1 MNKQLLVISEST
13 SFPWGMAA
21 ANRVRNL
28 ARALLDDDWTVEYLA
43 LRGAEVS
50 VNGTKYNSNGV
61 EAGIAYVYPG
71 SFTTRPSNWWLRRI
85 DDVTSWSGAMR
96 LLISRKKAGEVD
108 AVMLYSRNEKVA
120 GFWIPFLHALK
131 IPVILEMCEWPL
143 ALAEVNESYRQ
154 KAEKFCREIVPKAD
168 AVLPISSFIE
178 NEIKEMATAKGKVLP
193 SLKVP
198 ILIDIEKYEKQPQ
211 SKTND
216 RENYML
222 YCGSFAYMD
231 IARIVVDIV
240 HTLHILDMNL
250 PVIFTGK
257 ENARRLSELQR
268 YADQKG
274 VLQLFTFTGYVD
286 ESELHRLMRHA
297 LCLLAPLPENPQS
310 ESRFSTKIGYY
321 LASGTPVVTNNV
333 GDVGDYLHDGE
344 NAYVTS
350 RCDAS
355 LFATKITDIIAD
367 PSAAECVGRAGQS
380 LAFDTFHYTK
390 ACSGLS
396 DFFRQVVEKYTS

>member
-1 MNKQLLVISEST
+1 MNKQLLIISEST

-28 ARALLDDDWTVEYLA
+28 ARALLDEDWKVEYLA

-50 VNGTKYNSNGV
+50 VNGTEYNSNGV
-61 EAGIAYVYPG
+61 EAGIAYIYPG

-96 LLISRKKAGEVD
+96 VLISRKKAGQVD
-108 AVMLYSRNEKVA
+108 AVMLYSRNEMVA

-143 ALAEVNESYRQ
+143 ALAELNENYSK
-154 KAEKFCREIVPKAD
+154 KAAKFCREIVPKVD

-198 ILIDIEKYEKQPQ
+198 ILIDVEKYEKQPQ
-211 SKTND
+211 SKTN
-216 RENYML
+216 ESKNYML

-240 HTLHILDMNL
+240 HALHILDINL

-257 ENARRLSELQR
+257 ENPRRLSELRR
-268 YADQKG
+268 YADQCG
-274 VLQLFTFTGYVD
+274 VLQLFTFTGYLE
-286 ESELHRLMRHA
+286 ESELHRLMRDA
-297 LCLLAPLPENPQS
+297 LCLLAPVPENPQS

-333 GDVGDYLHDGE
+333 GDVGNYLQDGE

-350 RCDAS
+350 QCDAS
-355 LFATKITDIIAD
+355 LFAAKITDIIAD
-367 PSAAECVGRAGQS
+367 PSAAETIGRAGRS

-390 ACSGLS
+390 ACQGLS
-396 DFFRQVVEKYTS
+396 DFFRQVVEEYTS